1 MHKFDKETLD
11 KTCASLVPCCDL
23 QEISIEKYR
32 MQRLTLRFL

>member
-23 QEISIEKYR
+23 QEISIEKYKY
-32 MQRLTLRFL
+32 LKKECKG